1 MQIVDHSYI
10 VARRWYLLTV
20 DIANKCQAARRI
32 ICQTVGWGDFRR
44 IVESISTINDSS

>member
-20 DIANKCQAARRI
+20 DIANKCQGSAGLFARQWDGGI
-32 ICQTVGWGDFRR
+32 FGPWEAD
-44 IVESISTINDSS
+44 DSS

>member
-10 VARRWYLLTV
+10 VAHRWYLLTV
-20 DIANKCQAARRI
+20 DIANKRWQRRI